1 MEEWDSLKKEV
12 KEDCFKYLT
21 LLKRFN
27 KQSKLI
33 TVKYKRWLL
42 DNADLPTDLIPEDTL
57 DEMELWL

>member
-27 KQSKLI
+27 KQPKLI